1 MKKTIFTKIIFLSAI
16 LLSLA
21 SCEDFLAEDP
31 KGNITEAYAL
41 TEDGAEKKSFL
52 FIKLIPI
59 CWNIY
64 IWLEK
69 WEVMQQLGEV
79 ILEIIGKQLLFMKML
94 IW

>member
-41 TEDGAEKKSFL
+41 TEDGAEKEVLSLYQINTVFVGT
-52 FIKLIPI
+52 FIYG
-59 CWNIY
+59 WRN
-64 IWLEK
+64 
-69 WEVMQQLGEV
+69 
-79 ILEIIGKQLLFMKML
+79 GK
-94 IW
+94 